1 AARTR
6 DPGGLVFIS
15 DFAIRNPIITIVSM
29 IALVAFGIY
38 ALLQLETDEFP
49 DVQAPIVVVTIPY
62 PGADPT
68 VVEREVVEPVEEA
81 IRGIDGVDEVES
93 SATDGFAVITAT
105 FVFEKGV
112 EQASQDVRDELSA
125 IRGELPQ
132 EIEEPVIR
140 RF

>member
-1 AARTR
+1 GSLEGDITMSDVAIVRPIGSCVAI
-6 DPGGLVFIS
+6 IS
-15 DFAIRNPIITIVSM
+15 
-29 IALVAFGIY
+29 LVAFGIC

-81 IRGIDGVDEVES
+81 IRGIDGADEVQS

-105 FVFEKGV
+105 FVFEKGR
-112 EQASQDVRDELSA
+112 S
-125 IRGELPQ
+125 
-132 EIEEPVIR
+132 EEHT
-140 RF
+140 